1 MAPAKGAATGAPKW
15 CRAWHAASRTAGS
28 SSTRRSASSAACAP
42 ATSPPMRPRAW
53 QAACRT
59 DCCLSVSRLATSAV
73 CAAVASGTAGLLLG
87 PWMSLQLRLA
97 MLALLGLTGPL
108 PAAPSP
114 RRRGGG
120 GPILLEGNVASNTL
134 GSTFRRSAA
143 YCKDVES
150 CITAASTTSWSARRA
165 SAAKRRAWPFCA
177 TAASTMLLSLRN
189 SSAAYSRASPLAC
202 TAVRTSSLSVMQP
215 SSRNHVVRLVTR
227 GATQHMSPSSDAGLP
242 VAAATCRIGCARP
255 SCSTLVGAVP
265 SKKASTSCA

>member
-59 DCCLSVSRLATSAV
+59 DCCLSTSRLATSAV
-73 CAAVASGTAGLLLG
+73 CAAVAAGKAGLVA

-97 MLALLGLTGPL
+97 KLALLGLRGP
-108 PAAPSP
+108 PAATPSP
-114 RRRGGG
+114 CRRGGG

-143 YCKDVES
+143 YCKAVES

-242 VAAATCRIGCARP
+242 VAAATCCIGCARP